1 MFDRKIILGSGSPR
15 RKEILS
21 SIWEGEIQ
29 VIKSDVEEVYP
40 ADLALEKIPIYLAK
54 LKGEDLISKVNLS
67 EDILITADTIVLCEG
82 HVLGK
87 PKNAE
92 DAKAMLEF
100 LSNKVHVVQTGV
112 AIYFNNQVIEIEEK
126 TNVHFGNID
135 IEAIDY
141 YIKKYQPLDKAGSYG
156 IQEFIG
162 MIGIEK
168 IDGCFYNVMGLPA
181 SRVWQG
187 LSNFHNRTLFYL

>member
-40 ADLALEKIPIYLAK
+40 DDLALEKIPIYLAK
-54 LKGEDLISKVNLS
+54 LKGNDLKARVNLS
-67 EDILITADTIVLCEG
+67 KDILITADTIVLCEG
-82 HVLGK
+82 KVLGK
-87 PKNAE
+87 PKDVTE
-92 DAKAMLEF
+92 AKVMLEF
-100 LSNKVHVVQTGV
+100 LSNKVHQVYTGV

-126 TNVHFGNID
+126 TDVHFGNID

-162 MIGIEK
+162 MIGIGK

-181 SRVWQG
+181 SRVWNE
-187 LSNFHNRTLFYL
+187 LSLIQKRI

>member
-1 MFDRKIILGSGSPR
+1 
-15 RKEILS
+15 
-21 SIWEGEIQ
+21 
-29 VIKSDVEEVYP
+29 
-40 ADLALEKIPIYLAK
+40 
-54 LKGEDLISKVNLS
+54 
-67 EDILITADTIVLCEG
+67 VLCEG
-82 HVLGK
+82 RVLGK

-126 TNVHFGNID
+126 TDVHFGNLSE
-135 IEAIDY
+135 EAIDY

-181 SRVWQG
+181 SRVWG
-187 LSNFHNRTLFYL
+187 ELSAL

>member
-29 VIKSDVEEVYP
+29 VIKSDVEELYP
-40 ADLALEKIPIYLAK
+40 DDLALEKIPIYLAK

-82 HVLGK
+82 QVLGK
-87 PKNAE
+87 PKDVA

-112 AIYFNNQVIEIEEK
+112 VIYFNNQVIEIEEK
-126 TNVHFGNID
+126 TNVHFGNIN

-162 MIGIEK
+162 MIGIGK
-168 IDGCFYNVMGLPA
+168 IDGCYYNVMGLPA
-181 SRVWQG
+181 SRVWRE
-187 LSNFHNRTLFYL
+187 LNNLLRKI

>member
-40 ADLALEKIPIYLAK
+40 DDLALEKIPIYLAK
-54 LKGEDLISKVNLS
+54 LKGEDLKSKVNFS
-67 EDILITADTIVLCEG
+67 VDILITADTIVLCEG
-82 HVLGK
+82 QVLGK
-87 PKNAE
+87 PKDVA
-92 DAKAMLEF
+92 DAKVMLEF
-100 LSNKVHVVQTGV
+100 LSNKVHFVHTGV
-112 AIYFNNQVIEIEEK
+112 AIYFGNQVIEIEEK
-126 TNVHFGNID
+126 TDVHFGNID

-162 MIGIEK
+162 MIGIQK
-168 IDGCFYNVMGLPA
+168 IDGCYYNVMGLPA
-181 SRVWQG
+181 SRVWNE
-187 LSNFHNRTLFYL
+187 LSLIQKRI

>member
-21 SIWEGEIQ
+21 SIWDGEIQ

-54 LKGEDLISKVNLS
+54 LKGNDLKARVNLS
-67 EDILITADTIVLCEG
+67 KDILITADTIVLCEG
-82 HVLGK
+82 KVLGK

-100 LSNKVHVVQTGV
+100 LSNKVHFVQTGV
-112 AIYFNNQVIEIEEK
+112 AIYFKNECIEIEEK
-126 TNVHFGNID
+126 TDVHLTNLIA
-135 IEAIDY
+135 EEIDY
-141 YIKKYQPLDKAGSYG
+141 YIRKYKPMDKAGSYG
-156 IQEFIG
+156 IQEFLG
-162 MIGIEK
+162 MIGVEK

-181 SRVWQG
+181 SRVWQE
-187 LSNFHNRTLFYL
+187 LSKINN

>member
-40 ADLALEKIPIYLAK
+40 DDLALEKIPIYLAK
-54 LKGEDLISKVNLS
+54 LKGNDLKARVNLS
-67 EDILITADTIVLCEG
+67 KDILITADTIVLCEG
-82 HVLGK
+82 KVLGK
-87 PKNAE
+87 PKDVAE
-92 DAKAMLEF
+92 AKVMLEF
-100 LSNKVHVVQTGV
+100 LSNKVHQVYTGV

-126 TNVHFGNID
+126 TDVHFGNID

-162 MIGIEK
+162 MIGIGK

-181 SRVWQG
+181 SRVWG
-187 LSNFHNRTLFYL
+187 ELIKLSLTY

>member
-1 MFDRKIILGSGSPR
+1 MFDRKLILGSGSPR

-54 LKGEDLISKVNLS
+54 LKGEDLRSKVNLS

-100 LSNKVHVVQTGV
+100 LSNKVHQVHTGV
-112 AIYFNNQVIEIEEK
+112 AIYINNQFIEIEEK
-126 TNVHFGNID
+126 TDVHFGNID

-162 MIGIEK
+162 MIGIKK
-168 IDGCFYNVMGLPA
+168 INGCFYNVMGLPA
-181 SRVWQG
+181 SRVWG
-187 LSNFHNRTLFYL
+187 ELISISNIIT